1 MVAECSGTALCS
13 MTFRMELRPRR
24 SSSQPGWGV
33 SRPRVAIGCSDA
45 TSNHHFVAANPDCVL
60 VEGLGGRARN
70 DLSIDVVET
79 IVAGTPDLMRLLL
92 ILHRAVQVSTD
103 GGQRFPFGLTQA
115 NQQHGLIAEP
125 DDCSGIR
132 LQHLNL
138 AGDDFVNSRLGYIRG
153 HYEFDG
159 GI

>member
-1 MVAECSGTALCS
+1 MVAEYSGTALCS

-33 SRPRVAIGCSDA
+33 SRPRVAIGCSLRSDA
-45 TSNHHFVAANPDCVL
+45 TSNHHFVAANPACVL

-92 ILHRAVQVSTD
+92 ILPRAAQVSTD
-103 GGQRFPFGLTQA
+103 GAQSFPFRLTQA
-115 NQQHGLIAEP
+115 TQPHGLSAEP
-125 DDCSGIR
+125 DACSR
-132 LQHLNL
+132 T
-138 AGDDFVNSRLGYIRG
+138 
-153 HYEFDG
+153 
-159 GI
+159 